1 MSNQEGEEEDNLP
14 DSEAEVL
21 LDLLPFLKPE
31 VPPSHPPH
39 QSQNLGDG
47 WTAIDGLSP
56 WECYLSKVPPMEEV
70 PRQYKHIYG
79 WAFGVIIER
88 NLDASKT

>member
-31 VPPSHPPH
+31 VTPSHPPH
-39 QSQNLGDG
+39 QSQNLGVS
-47 WTAIDGLSP
+47 WTAIDRLSP

-70 PRQYKHIYG
+70 IWEYKHIYG

-88 NLDASKT
+88 NLDASKI